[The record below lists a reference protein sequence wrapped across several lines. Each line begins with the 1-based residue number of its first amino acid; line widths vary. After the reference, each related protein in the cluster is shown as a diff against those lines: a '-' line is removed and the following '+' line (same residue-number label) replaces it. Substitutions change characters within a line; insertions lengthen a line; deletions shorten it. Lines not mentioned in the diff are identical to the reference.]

1 MAAFNAG
8 LVSCKLLI
16 AVLNKSPSKKKIRLS
31 FSRCFLLELWPK
43 ACQSNCKAIGLYSPL
58 PIIASTIWSMALTS
72 STTVAAVRRHTHQAA
87 ESNQAAERPTQ
98 ITQEQSPSS
107 SRAEAVRALAMRLQQ
122 SDYHSA
128 LLADELLRTQAA
140 AAAAA
145 QAYGACNSATSI
157 SPVSFAS
164 PPPAAVAAAAAA
176 AAAVHTRVSIDTTA
190 AAPAAI
196 GSSAGPGSCSSSA
209 SIRERLERL
218 LHQRAEGDSSLVYS
232 EEQQQLVE
240 AADDDDPFVSNCRS
254 PQQQLPNGH
263 ATAARTRSSTVQLQ
277 QRSVAMLMSLA
288 LRSIVKARLNNCWHR
303 WRQVSWP
310 FS

>member
-1 MAAFNAG
+1 MESGSNVDYNG
-8 LVSCKLLI
+8 CR
-16 AVLNKSPSKKKIRLS
+16 SP
-31 FSRCFLLELWPK
+31 
-43 ACQSNCKAIGLYSPL
+43 
-58 PIIASTIWSMALTS
+58 T
-72 STTVAAVRRHTHQAA
+72 RHTHQAA

-176 AAAVHTRVSIDTTA
+176 AAAAVHTRVSIDTTA
-190 AAPAAI
+190 AAPAAV

-240 AADDDDPFVSNCRS
+240 AADDDDPFVSNSRS
-254 PQQQLPNGH
+254 PQQQLLHGH
-263 ATAARTRSSTVQLQ
+263 ATAARPRSSTVQLQ
-277 QRSVAMLMSLA
+277 QRSVAMFMSLA

-303 WRQVSWP
+303 WRQVSLP
-310 FS
+310 IT